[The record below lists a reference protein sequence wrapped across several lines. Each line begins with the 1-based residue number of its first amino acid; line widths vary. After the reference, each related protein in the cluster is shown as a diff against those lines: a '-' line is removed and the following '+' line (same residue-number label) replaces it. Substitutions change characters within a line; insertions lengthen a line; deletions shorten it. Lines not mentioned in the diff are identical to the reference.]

1 MDKLWQTTALMTM
14 MVLMLGVGPSA
25 QDQSPSK
32 TRANTDCLDG
42 IPGFDIFLFKFCEE
56 VCPWTTMESICPPD
70 TITPCPSHTPTTTSA
85 CDESFSVDNSVK
97 GNIQRKWSSPN
108 YPNNYTDGCNCTL
121 TVNITGAA
129 NIHIGFANSSKIY
142 DDSGCMHDRLLFDGS
157 FAWVVCGSKIDQ
169 LSRNFS
175 RVHND
180 MYFTATFVSDSGD
193 GNKVATGFEM
203 MLKVHIP

>member
-1 MDKLWQTTALMTM
+1 MAD
-14 MVLMLGVGPSA
+14 
-25 QDQSPSK
+25 D
-32 TRANTDCLDG
+32 
-42 IPGFDIFLFKFCEE
+42 GFDDDDGADAGSRTLGTGSVSFKNTGKYRLFG
-56 VCPWTTMESICPPD
+56 WHI
-70 TITPCPSHTPTTTSA
+70 PCPA